1 VGFGQQSPCPIE
13 RVVFSASMTD
23 RLVLHPPPAFIEF
36 GVGQFHQVERVGD
49 LGDMIQTVFEGFA
62 VGAGKVQHPI
72 ADRRTEP
79 VAVGPAG
86 VGGDQQLGGQG
97 EACLA
102 EGVPLA
108 SDRLDCELGGV
119 GSIAD

>member
-1 VGFGQQSPCPIE
+1 
-13 RVVFSASMTD
+13 
-23 RLVLHPPPAFIEF
+23 
-36 GVGQFHQVERVGD
+36 VERVGD

-62 VGAGKVQHPI
+62 VEAGKVQHPI